1 MLIQQLEL
9 RQSSRLNLPAFYKRI
24 NPKSQTKTLPRPRQ
38 MPPENP
44 AVAEIPADQ
53 IRPKLLKSHD
63 LLAGI
68 ASAIPLCVTQT
79 NDKEI

>member
-9 RQSSRLNLPAFYKRI
+9 RQSSRLNLPVFDKRI

-38 MPPENP
+38 VLPEIP
-44 AVAEIPADQ
+44 ASAEIPAGRLQ
-53 IRPKLLKSHD
+53 SKLLKSHD
-63 LLAGI
+63 LFAGI